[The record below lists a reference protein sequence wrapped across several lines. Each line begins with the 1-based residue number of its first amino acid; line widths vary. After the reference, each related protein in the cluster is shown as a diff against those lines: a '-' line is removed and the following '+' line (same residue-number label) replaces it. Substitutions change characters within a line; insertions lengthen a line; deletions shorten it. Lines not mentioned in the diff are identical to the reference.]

1 MRVLTRWSNTIM
13 ERYLPDPYIFVAIL
27 TLVVFGLGLGFT
39 DSGPL
44 DMVVYWGDG
53 FWGLLSFTM
62 QMVIVLVAGH
72 VLASSPLFKK
82 GLSSLASLA
91 KSPGSAIILVTV
103 VSLIACWINW
113 GLG

>member
-1 MRVLTRWSNTIM
+1 MRVLTRWSNTLM

-27 TLVVFGLGLGFT
+27 TLVVFGLGLGLT

-72 VLASSPLFKK
+72 VLASSPLFKGIK
-82 GLSSLASLA
+82 
-91 KSPGSAIILVTV
+91 
-103 VSLIACWINW
+103 
-113 GLG
+113 